1 MVSILEGQLTRTWN
15 YIKNDQIHV
24 ISLYHDPMTGVRSA
38 TLDHEEIIGSLG
50 NSSLLMEAIGHRILF
65 SIRGTPGYIE
75 IKRSGWFGFIY
86 SCNIG
91 GENQIEITQQISQT
105 QGQEVYDVKILEHVS
120 ASDGYSEEMII
131 WYYIETTRLSDG
143 LTNTVHRRFKDFTV
157 LNSDIRE
164 HFKGHHLKSSLPDLP
179 EKRSKLTTDHTDPV
193 FLQQRETQLQ
203 SYLISLVRVP
213 HVADMISMKAF
224 LGLMD
229 KVRETSI
236 VFKTPTLGLTLI
248 PCESPGSPAV
258 IGFVQNTELC
268 ASLTAGDI
276 VSKINGSAVGSL
288 TFDGVVRMLKHL
300 PRPIVVHF
308 AQTLACPESE
318 SSREAKKRQTS
329 WKGDLEP
336 NRPHLPSFSADDSEN
351 TPLSTLLNSPSSQ
364 TQLQSRTISKSQQL
378 KSNSR
383 DGEYVSFT

>member
-1 MVSILEGQLTRTWN
+1 
-15 YIKNDQIHV
+15 
-24 ISLYHDPMTGVRSA
+24 
-38 TLDHEEIIGSLG
+38 
-50 NSSLLMEAIGHRILF
+50 
-65 SIRGTPGYIE
+65 
-75 IKRSGWFGFIY
+75 
-86 SCNIG
+86 
-91 GENQIEITQQISQT
+91 
-105 QGQEVYDVKILEHVS
+105 
-120 ASDGYSEEMII
+120 MII
-131 WYYIETTRLSDG
+131 WYFIETTRLSDG
-143 LTNTVHRRFKDFTV
+143 LTNTVHRRFKDFTI

-193 FLQQRETQLQ
+193 FLQQRESQLQ

-213 HVADMISMKAF
+213 HVSDMISMKAF

-276 VSKINGSAVGSL
+276 VSKINGTAVGSL

-300 PRPIVVHF
+300 PRPLVVHF
-308 AQTLACPESE
+308 VQALACQDKIDGNDQSTTAAA
-318 SSREAKKRQTS
+318 SYQSGNH
-329 WKGDLEP
+329 WKGDTMTAK
-336 NRPHLPSFSADDSEN
+336 HSAFFEEINGEEDDSTANQKSPQPLTGQQNNSSRSLTAPIPKKNSESLN
-351 TPLSTLLNSPSSQ
+351 TYTSFKNSSPTPQTRFATRSTSPAPKYDD
-364 TQLQSRTISKSQQL
+364 TP
-378 KSNSR
+378 
-383 DGEYVSFT
+383 EYVSFGT